1 MASPLSP
8 VAPLSPVVP
17 VLLGVLSAQVALGL
31 MAPLVPLLLVGGG
44 STAPQIGLI
53 ASAYSLGFM
62 AGAMTAERLVIRV
75 GHIRAFAAFA
85 ALAANATLLMAV
97 VGQPLAWAA
106 LRAVVGLSAA
116 GLCLVAES
124 WLYGSADNASR
135 GRIFGAY
142 LVASWG
148 GGALGPVALN
158 AVPASAWLFGPAGI
172 AVTTALLPLALT
184 RQPNPAIG
192 RQARMGLAAL
202 YRVSPVGLACCL
214 AAGLVNGVFYALA
227 PVYLS
232 RFGYHP
238 TQVAAFVSAANV
250 AGLAVQWPI
259 GLLSDR
265 LGRRPM
271 AVAVLALGLALAL
284 LFVLAGRAGMPVLL
298 VLGCAFAGVAAPL
311 YGLGAGQTN
320 DRLARGDA
328 VAASGG
334 LLFVW
339 AMGATV
345 GPALAGAVMGLLG
358 PGGLFIYLAV
368 VLGGISLFTGL
379 RIRLRGEVP
388 RDLRGAFVPAMAE
401 PALHAGL
408 ATPPPPPGGDGP

>member
-124 WLYGSADNASR
+124 WLNGSADNASR

-142 LVASWG
+142 LVA
-148 GGALGPVALN
+148 LN
-158 AVPASAWLFGPAGI
+158 AVPASAWLFVPAGI
-172 AVTTALLPLALT
+172 AFTTALLPLALT

-339 AMGATV
+339 AMGARV
-345 GPALAGAVMGLLG
+345 GRALAGAVMGLLG